1 MKEKKFYL
9 FIGLLS
15 WAFVSSIAQTF
26 KLDLEA
32 TMLKNNGAFKK
43 GTSVKLVEFTHSTS
57 AMYSVRNT
65 DGTYIDDEGVIE
77 SFYVVDNQGNK
88 VDINSKI
95 DDCFDFKYKD
105 IQDFWDAQIITNV
118 LYMLKKKGFQK
129 ELRQEMEDDALQY
142 IQQVKDYNL
151 ELNDPYLENYVYSL
165 IAKIAPVQL
174 IDGRTGNINVII
186 QQNPSINAACFPNGT
201 IVLNTGLLAVLHS
214 EDELVAILAHEIA
227 HFILD
232 HSVQNVN
239 KAISRQKRAE
249 FWAAL
254 ATGITAVAEGYAAS
268 KNSYYTPGAATLS
281 MAVLSSNIASQVVDH
296 LGMEYNHEQEYE
308 ADCLAVQALEILG
321 YDKNALATA
330 LSRMEKEYVMERS
343 NAMYFSSYTHPA
355 LVRRIENSGTPSE
368 NVSKPFEKLISFA
381 ITNVASMKYEDRKFR
396 QCLPLVSQ
404 NIENG
409 IALAD
414 DYILKANCLLAMQ
427 NTEQSN
433 LEVLQLISI
442 AKSLDETN
450 VNIHKTEILAHLR
463 LNKKEEAMT
472 LLSDYIGIISS
483 MNEQLNAI
491 ESDNT
496 WDRYKS
502 YIGNEKKWAKQM
514 LIKLRGM

>member
-1 MKEKKFYL
+1 M
-9 FIGLLS
+9 
-15 WAFVSSIAQTF
+15 
-26 KLDLEA
+26 
-32 TMLKNNGAFKK
+32 
-43 GTSVKLVEFTHSTS
+43 
-57 AMYSVRNT
+57 R
-65 DGTYIDDEGVIE
+65 
-77 SFYVVDNQGNK
+77 
-88 VDINSKI
+88 
-95 DDCFDFKYKD
+95 
-105 IQDFWDAQIITNV
+105 
-118 LYMLKKKGFQK
+118 
-129 ELRQEMEDDALQY
+129 
-142 IQQVKDYNL
+142 
-151 ELNDPYLENYVYSL
+151 
-165 IAKIAPVQL
+165 
-174 IDGRTGNINVII
+174 
-186 QQNPSINAACFPNGT
+186 
-201 IVLNTGLLAVLHS
+201 
-214 EDELVAILAHEIA
+214 
-227 HFILD
+227 
-232 HSVQNVN
+232 
-239 KAISRQKRAE
+239 SRR
-249 FWAAL
+249 
-254 ATGITAVAEGYAAS
+254 
-268 KNSYYTPGAATLS
+268 
-281 MAVLSSNIASQVVDH
+281 
-296 LGMEYNHEQEYE
+296 
-308 ADCLAVQALEILG
+308 ADC
-321 YDKNALATA
+321 
-330 LSRMEKEYVMERS
+330 
-343 NAMYFSSYTHPA
+343 
-355 LVRRIENSGTPSE
+355 GTW
-368 NVSKPFEKLISFA
+368 SKPFEKLISFA